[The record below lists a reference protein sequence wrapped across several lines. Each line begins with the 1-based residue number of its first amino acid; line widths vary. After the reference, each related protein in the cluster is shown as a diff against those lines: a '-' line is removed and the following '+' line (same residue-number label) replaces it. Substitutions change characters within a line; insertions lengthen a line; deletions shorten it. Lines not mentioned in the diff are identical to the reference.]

1 MKITIVGGGTAG
13 WIAAYFIS
21 NAQPNKHDITV
32 IESSAIGI
40 IGAGE
45 GSTGSMI
52 SFLSGGFFPRKE
64 NIHEFAEKTDAT
76 PKMGIKHINWGKT
89 PGSYFA
95 PLDGTRTAQEANDYL
110 FKYALAY
117 GGKNMMHL
125 GSAIGLLYENKNH
138 NEYFALHFDGHKV
151 GQFFK
156 EKCEQDGVKTLDAVV
171 KDIILSEDGSISELH
186 MDNQTSITSDL
197 FIDCTGLSRVLMKK
211 LGVNWVSKE
220 DTLPM
225 NTAMPF
231 ILEYEPGEVLDP
243 CTTATALSSGWM
255 WDIPLS
261 TRRGCGY
268 VFDRNFITKEE
279 AQKEV
284 EDYLGKPIKPIK
296 FIEFVG
302 GYSES
307 FWYKNVLC
315 LGLSAGFVE
324 PLEAT
329 AIHNTII
336 QTSIFVNECL
346 DSSVDRTYLESKR
359 KMFNRRITFL
369 NELTVDFISI
379 HYQSGKSD
387 SPFWK
392 NITENKIISKGAKRM
407 IDQCKGIIPGYTSM
421 EGMYGSA
428 SQPLANWVLAGIDI
442 ITPEQAKLD
451 LERQNMVL
459 FAKERYESIVDEI
472 KRDWNNIRY
481 VPPVV

>member
-1 MKITIVGGGTAG
+1 MKITVVGGGTAG

-21 NAQPNKHDITV
+21 KAQPNKHNITV
-32 IESSAIGI
+32 IESSKIGI

-45 GSTGSMI
+45 GSTGSMV
-52 SFLSGGFFPRKE
+52 SLLNGGFFPHFE
-64 NIHEFAEKTDAT
+64 GISEFIEKTDAI
-76 PKMGIKHINWGKT
+76 PKMGIKHINWGKE

-95 PLDGTRTAQEANDYL
+95 PLDGTRTSQEANDYL
-110 FKYALAY
+110 FKYALAN
-117 GGKNMMHL
+117 GGKDKMHL
-125 GSAIGLLYENKNH
+125 GSAIGILYENKNH
-138 NEYFALHFDGHKV
+138 DQYYAFHFDGHKV

-156 EKCEQDGVKTLDAVV
+156 EKCEQDGVTTLDAVV
-171 KDIILSEDGSISELH
+171 KDITLNDDGGISELIL
-186 MDNQTSITSDL
+186 DSGESITADL
-197 FIDCTGLSRVLMKK
+197 FLDCTGFARLLMKK
-211 LGVNWVSKE
+211 LGVDWVSKA
-220 DTLPM
+220 DILPM

-268 VFDRNFITKEE
+268 VFDKNFISKEE

-284 EDYLGKPIKPIK
+284 EEYLGKPIKPIK
-296 FIEFVG
+296 FIDFVG

-307 FWYKNVLC
+307 FWYKNVMC

-329 AIHNTII
+329 AIHNAVI

-346 DSSVDRTYLESKR
+346 DSSVERTYIESKR
-359 KMFNRRITFL
+359 EMFNRRIKFL

-392 NITENKIISKGAKRM
+392 HITDNRVISEGAKRM
-407 IDQCKGIIPGYTSM
+407 IDLCAGVIPGYTSM

-428 SQPLANWVLAGIDI
+428 SQPLSNWVLAGIDL
-442 ITPEQAKLD
+442 ITPKQAYLD
-451 LERQNMVL
+451 LERQDMMIV
-459 FAKERYESIVDEI
+459 AKTRYESMVEELR
-472 KRDWNNIRY
+472 RDWDNIRY